1 MASGYGCFEERR
13 AGKEA
18 VPSLRLYL
26 DRRHGLTDP
35 WRIRQAQHWCAVRY
49 VLFDLLHHAGRC
61 LLREPLVRRRE
72 VLAEMCQGRDVAEV
86 QFSAGV
92 MDANG
97 LTRHYDKLTPRE
109 RLPLIV
115 AAVDRGD
122 DAEADRLT
130 RSAPRDGIRLPN
142 YHGLAEGMLLASLFH
157 MMTQL
162 DRIAL
167 YWQAEGI
174 VDQYLEIAK
183 GNEQKAKAQRLS
195 DLARRAVR
203 LAGVQLRMQMGRYP
217 RIGGPGERRLAVVGP
232 RAR

>member
-1 MASGYGCFEERR
+1 M
-13 AGKEA
+13 
-18 VPSLRLYL
+18 
-26 DRRHGLTDP
+26 GL
-35 WRIRQAQHWCAVRY
+35 QA
-49 VLFDLLHHAGRC
+49 
-61 LLREPLVRRRE
+61 
-72 VLAEMCQGRDVAEV
+72 MN
-86 QFSAGV
+86 
-92 MDANG
+92 ANG
-97 LTRHYDKLTPRE
+97 PTRHYDKLTPRE